1 MAKKYRV
8 VADGQ
13 FLGHYYGTCPEVAVE
28 KAVRATFDY
37 HPEILGMPD
46 CEFVAKRGILEA
58 PVTVVWSDIPDVAA
72 EFEIPVGE

>member
-1 MAKKYRV
+1 
-8 VADGQ
+8 
-13 FLGHYYGTCPEVAVE
+13 
-28 KAVRATFDY
+28 
-37 HPEILGMPD
+37 MPD